1 MAPPHSRRGRGDGP
15 SRGRG
20 DTRRDREGFSADA
33 PLAAPADHAEANA
46 SADLHPPGVPG
57 SGSVDPR
64 PSTAPQG
71 PCGHAS
77 RGRDTPLLPRGSAS
91 AAGARK
97 GSARDG
103 DHDREGPLPASSG
116 VPSGVSTV
124 PTGGGRSERVFPMAR
139 AFASGLTN
147 RTSAGRGRGGGRAP
161 GGSKRR
167 FPEKTPD
174 PGQAV
179 RNGSEAQSS
188 QLSTPSSLPSHTSV
202 VPSVSGSQVP
212 LEAQT
217 GPPAVT
223 PHAPARSAGPLAA
236 GGSFSERSASSSKSS
251 APLTSFASSYFSM
264 PPASETPAKGA
275 MAPVEELPIMRYKEV
290 ILDHI
295 REHSVTC
302 IQGETGCGK
311 STRVPRFLLEEDLR
325 RSRERREDP
334 ETPEGAVPRRL
345 NAIVTQPRRLACI
358 ALARRVAQELEEPL
372 GRNVGYRISGD
383 AVTSKETKVCF
394 VTTGY
399 FLQVLINQPHAL
411 AALTH
416 IILDEVHERDLD
428 ADLLSLVLKLQLSR
442 KSSLKLIVMSA
453 TLQGNL
459 FAEYF
464 TPAGIPVSPR
474 IYVGARRFPV
484 QSLFLDDLLAATTRP
499 ESLHGKLLSPA
510 DLSGAG
516 LLMEGRA
523 DEDVAGTSTGD
534 APGGMPHVNL
544 VRALLQRK
552 SARTLAAGW
561 QTTKA
566 IRDALSLF
574 DRNSTAEQ
582 QRKGAGGGRMRG
594 GPPAAQMRSG
604 EGEPAGGWEAELQTS
619 LLPQI
624 MDGLDSVCL
633 DLVTALG
640 FGGETILIFLPG
652 IGEITDLYE
661 TLSRLDSS
669 TVWTGAAS
677 SSLADFDRRDS
688 TTVSGAKGPGGLSDE
703 TSGRSDSLKY
713 RIFVLH
719 SAISREEQEEVFS
732 PPASDTVHV
741 VLASNIAESS
751 LTLPQVRIVI
761 DFCLKRQL
769 IYDQR
774 RHTAALVRAWTS
786 HASSQQRTGRTGRVF
801 PGLSIRLVSRQF
813 YERCMRR
820 FDPPEMQ
827 TAPLEKLYLTVKHLT
842 HSLNCLALRDTD
854 GEERQNAAAGDG
866 RPGPHKGLQ
875 DAPGTTNEAISDRKL
890 TPCQL
895 LRLTVQPPDVSAL
908 DSARNLLN
916 RLGALTSDSEDAEI
930 TNLGHLMMQLPIDT
944 HLTKLLMVGIIA
956 GCTSDA
962 LVLATVL
969 ASQDPFTM
977 PSGLLIKH
985 PAELA
990 ERLQLSL
997 KSRAAYDAGHYS
1009 EPLMLRNL
1017 FVDWLTE
1024 FASSVAAVR
1033 SRLARQAAMRRNR
1046 RLEMNMKMEYLRV
1059 SRDFARGHSVVAKRM
1074 VHVAMMCVDLA
1085 TRLKRLLRPDSAAA
1099 TSLSFFVDLLQNPTI
1114 HPPAAAGASPSI
1126 LGSTPPGAETT
1137 ASASSSATASRFV
1150 YSTALTYSSSAAAA
1164 AVQERFSSDFLLLKS
1179 LLVAAFAPT
1188 FIVGKPRVC
1197 VDGKAVDRVVPRAL
1211 ASGAGKENS
1220 KWDLSDYAAAML
1232 RQGLDPSRT
1241 LVLHDRLDSRTG
1253 TVFRQVRA
1261 SLSLVCAGLDYSIVS
1276 CEGMEEKCFL
1286 FFPETRANA
1295 CLTFDAARLPQI
1307 FKTLKE
1313 KLPNSTVVSSS
1324 GDSAAGVPHSS
1335 NRNNT
1340 QDQPLS
1346 GAVSKGAGADEDF
1359 GFRATTDKKAHEERM
1374 SKTEMVGSQ
1383 VRVAGDEPGER
1394 EGGGGAANEEE
1405 EQTPVGRRTQAAA
1418 TLSLAAHLPNQFANG
1433 RWKLS
1438 LALPE
1443 TVETQQAEETLR
1455 RPGGTSGPLGGR
1467 GVSGTAGRFGA
1478 PSGYGGSGGKTS
1490 FSAAN
1495 VEAGVQQFDM
1505 VRPCSPF
1512 VVSWLLMGDDESAAT
1527 AAGED
1532 AEAADS
1538 SAKSGKK
1545 KKDQGKK
1552 KVAKVKAVT
1561 NCRNPI
1567 GFYCACPVRVEEG
1580 GVQLYRQQEEVYG
1593 VVTVTQGTDD
1603 PQMCWVEGV
1612 TVLPQRHAALLMLAF
1627 LSHKHNVEI
1636 GLQVTTAGPVI
1647 KEISLFN
1654 GVRTMKLPFY
1664 EEGPTVTLAD
1674 LWRIN
1679 RVRRLLSE
1687 AFATPKGTAGRWGG
1701 DGDSRAGPSSGNA
1714 ALAQMPSSDT
1724 VSISAVSVN
1733 MDASVRLGARSASGV
1748 GGPRGVGA
1756 LPPKDEF
1763 EQINIDENAAVKEA
1777 LVEMLRACNA
1787 DVDTLALGNSP
1798 QDDCVKVLTT
1808 PGYLS
1813 CLTSNLGNAMKADL
1827 SLCRIPAFEET
1838 QSDLLAPF
1846 NLTGVADKVESV
1858 KSKAMGI
1865 LQAKARA
1872 QQEAARREAEK
1883 RLAAAQKRKGAQ
1895 TKANQKGGRTP
1906 QPPVYPMNSGYGRP
1920 EFNPYAG
1927 AEPAAVGGRR
1937 EGKKGKGK
1945 NAAAQALHAAPQSSR
1960 RQQRQGASQPTVHGR
1975 RVEGAG
1981 TPPRFRTANLQEVGA
1996 PAYRR
2001 GAAPFRGTPAPQ
2013 AAPEL
2018 MATHNVAAAGMDA
2031 NWHGYGAA
2039 AVAGPMAGTYAA
2051 VERQGYESACPY
2063 PQPQEH
2069 AQQYLHPRGVLQQ
2082 LGAASVGANAAAYG
2096 VTPAVYAS
2104 QRNYQVHQ
2112 NASNVCAGGYQAF
2125 GQHLG
2130 PTVGRAA
2137 QTTLTHGYPPV
2148 GQFVGGSQY
2157 DFSGSRSVAPG
2168 YQQDYRCPVVPSYG
2182 ARGAK
2187 EAEALQRPGV
2197 LQADG
2202 AGSFFPGTVPGAGR
2216 ELMQNMQTMQNL
2228 QNVRRYAGGGFQ

>member
-1 MAPPHSRRGRGDGP
+1 MAPPHARRGRGDGP

-20 DTRRDREGFSADA
+20 DTRRDRDGFSADA
-33 PLAAPADHAEANA
+33 PLCAPADRAEANV
-46 SADLHPPGVPG
+46 SADLTSPGVPSSAPVG
-57 SGSVDPR
+57 RRSSA
-64 PSTAPQG
+64 APQG
-71 PCGHAS
+71 LSGHAS
-77 RGRDTPLLPRGSAS
+77 RGRDSPLLPRCSAS
-91 AAGARK
+91 AAGTRK
-97 GSARDG
+97 GSAPDDG
-103 DHDREGPLPASSG
+103 DNDREDALPVSSG

-124 PTGGGRSERVFPMAR
+124 PTGGGRSERAFPMAR

-147 RTSAGRGRGGGRAP
+147 RTPAGRGRGGGRAP
-161 GGSKRR
+161 GGSRR
-167 FPEKTPD
+167 RLPETTQV

-179 RNGSEAQSS
+179 RHGSEAQSS
-188 QLSTPSSLPSHTSV
+188 QLSTPSSLLSHVSVEPSLCGGQM
-202 VPSVSGSQVP
+202 PR
-212 LEAQT
+212 EAQT
-217 GPPAVT
+217 GPPAAT
-223 PHAPARSAGPLAA
+223 PHAPVRPAGPLGA
-236 GGSFSERSASSSKSS
+236 GRSSSEGLASSESS
-251 APLTSFASSYFSM
+251 APLTASASSYFSV

-275 MAPVEELPIMRYKEV
+275 MAPVEELPIMRYKEA

-325 RSRERREDP
+325 QSRERREGP
-334 ETPEGAVPRRL
+334 ETPEGVMPRRL

-372 GRNVGYRISGD
+372 GRSVGYRISGD

-464 TPAGIPVSPR
+464 TPTGMPVSPR

-499 ESLHGKLLSPA
+499 ESLRGRLLTPA

-534 APGGMPHVNL
+534 ATGGMPNVNL

-552 SARTLAAGW
+552 NARTLAAGW

-582 QRKGAGGGRMRG
+582 QRKGAGGGRTRG

-619 LLPQI
+619 LVPQI

-633 DLVTALG
+633 DLVTSLG

-677 SSLADFDRRDS
+677 SSLVDFERRDS
-688 TTVSGAKGPGGLSDE
+688 TTVSSAKGPGGSSDE
-703 TSGRSDSLKY
+703 ASGRSDSLKY

-842 HSLNCLALRDTD
+842 HSLNRLALRDAD

-866 RPGPHKGLQ
+866 RPGPQ
-875 DAPGTTNEAISDRKL
+875 DAQGTTKEAIRERKL

-908 DSARNLLN
+908 DSARHLLN

-1033 SRLARQAAMRRNR
+1033 SRLARQAAVRRNR

-1114 HPPAAAGASPSI
+1114 HPPVATGASPSI
-1126 LGSTPPGAETT
+1126 LGSTPSGAETT
-1137 ASASSSATASRFV
+1137 ASASSSAPATRFV
-1150 YSTALTYSSSAAAA
+1150 HSTALTYSSSAAAA
-1164 AVQERFSSDFLLLKS
+1164 AVQERFSSDVLLLKS

-1197 VDGKAVDRVVPRAL
+1197 VDGKAVDRVVPRSL

-1253 TVFRQVRA
+1253 TVLRQVRA

-1276 CEGMEEKCFL
+1276 CEGMEDKCFL

-1307 FKTLKE
+1307 LKTLKE
-1313 KLPNSTVVSSS
+1313 KLPNSTVVSSPAD
-1324 GDSAAGVPHSS
+1324 GAAGAPHSGT
-1335 NRNNT
+1335 RNNA
-1340 QDQPLS
+1340 QDPPVS

-1359 GFRATTDKKAHEERM
+1359 GFRASTDKKAHEERM
-1374 SKTEMVGSQ
+1374 SKMEMVGSQ
-1383 VRVAGDEPGER
+1383 VRVAGDEPGES
-1394 EGGGGAANEEE
+1394 EGGGAANDEE

-1418 TLSLAAHLPNQFANG
+1418 TLALAAHLPNQFANG
-1433 RWKLS
+1433 RW
-1438 LALPE
+1438 
-1443 TVETQQAEETLR
+1443 
-1455 RPGGTSGPLGGR
+1455 
-1467 GVSGTAGRFGA
+1467 
-1478 PSGYGGSGGKTS
+1478 
-1490 FSAAN
+1490 
-1495 VEAGVQQFDM
+1495 
-1505 VRPCSPF
+1505 
-1512 VVSWLLMGDDESAAT
+1512 
-1527 AAGED
+1527 
-1532 AEAADS
+1532 
-1538 SAKSGKK
+1538 
-1545 KKDQGKK
+1545 
-1552 KVAKVKAVT
+1552 
-1561 NCRNPI
+1561 
-1567 GFYCACPVRVEEG
+1567 
-1580 GVQLYRQQEEVYG
+1580 
-1593 VVTVTQGTDD
+1593 
-1603 PQMCWVEGV
+1603 
-1612 TVLPQRHAALLMLAF
+1612 
-1627 LSHKHNVEI
+1627 
-1636 GLQVTTAGPVI
+1636 
-1647 KEISLFN
+1647 
-1654 GVRTMKLPFY
+1654 
-1664 EEGPTVTLAD
+1664 
-1674 LWRIN
+1674 
-1679 RVRRLLSE
+1679 
-1687 AFATPKGTAGRWGG
+1687 
-1701 DGDSRAGPSSGNA
+1701 
-1714 ALAQMPSSDT
+1714 
-1724 VSISAVSVN
+1724 
-1733 MDASVRLGARSASGV
+1733 
-1748 GGPRGVGA
+1748 
-1756 LPPKDEF
+1756 
-1763 EQINIDENAAVKEA
+1763 
-1777 LVEMLRACNA
+1777 
-1787 DVDTLALGNSP
+1787 
-1798 QDDCVKVLTT
+1798 
-1808 PGYLS
+1808 
-1813 CLTSNLGNAMKADL
+1813 
-1827 SLCRIPAFEET
+1827 
-1838 QSDLLAPF
+1838 
-1846 NLTGVADKVESV
+1846 
-1858 KSKAMGI
+1858 
-1865 LQAKARA
+1865 
-1872 QQEAARREAEK
+1872 
-1883 RLAAAQKRKGAQ
+1883 
-1895 TKANQKGGRTP
+1895 
-1906 QPPVYPMNSGYGRP
+1906 
-1920 EFNPYAG
+1920 
-1927 AEPAAVGGRR
+1927 
-1937 EGKKGKGK
+1937 
-1945 NAAAQALHAAPQSSR
+1945 
-1960 RQQRQGASQPTVHGR
+1960 
-1975 RVEGAG
+1975 
-1981 TPPRFRTANLQEVGA
+1981 
-1996 PAYRR
+1996 
-2001 GAAPFRGTPAPQ
+2001 
-2013 AAPEL
+2013 
-2018 MATHNVAAAGMDA
+2018 
-2031 NWHGYGAA
+2031 
-2039 AVAGPMAGTYAA
+2039 
-2051 VERQGYESACPY
+2051 
-2063 PQPQEH
+2063 
-2069 AQQYLHPRGVLQQ
+2069 
-2082 LGAASVGANAAAYG
+2082 
-2096 VTPAVYAS
+2096 
-2104 QRNYQVHQ
+2104 
-2112 NASNVCAGGYQAF
+2112 
-2125 GQHLG
+2125 
-2130 PTVGRAA
+2130 
-2137 QTTLTHGYPPV
+2137 
-2148 GQFVGGSQY
+2148 
-2157 DFSGSRSVAPG
+2157 
-2168 YQQDYRCPVVPSYG
+2168 
-2182 ARGAK
+2182 
-2187 EAEALQRPGV
+2187 
-2197 LQADG
+2197 
-2202 AGSFFPGTVPGAGR
+2202 
-2216 ELMQNMQTMQNL
+2216 
-2228 QNVRRYAGGGFQ
+2228 